1 MNDKKAVTPSIDLG
15 ISDNGRAEIV
25 QGPSA
30 LLAAGIGTLMA
41 INRSLF

>member
-1 MNDKKAVTPSIDLG
+1 MNDKKAGNPSIDAG
-15 ISDNGRAEIV
+15 ISDNDHAKIV
-25 QGPSA
+25 QGLSA